1 VKLIDFGIA
10 RLFQPLSNATM
21 IGTQGYAPPEQYRG
35 KVESR
40 SDLYALGATMHHALS
55 GRDPALEPPFS
66 FPPLRSL
73 CPDVTPALADL
84 VDQALKYDVIL
95 RVADAAEFRHRLM
108 AIKSGTPITMPPR
121 GSSASRPQ
129 LKLPLS
135 GVKSKEQQ
143 ASAPTM
149 LSNGIDTECPRCGRS
164 IPVDSN
170 YCSFCAADVTGRL
183 QTPGIDRGAHEAQTI
198 VLDDVAS
205 HHEFPG
211 PIFYERRRRRHPGRV
226 MALVIGGFFL
236 MGYLV
241 FHSSQPQPSDG
252 DTGPDYSS
260 VPAIPNPEAP
270 VPGEPPDP
278 VHTQP
283 REIALRRALDMQG
296 YNAVRFKM
304 DGDTII
310 LWGQVPTEA
319 DRLMVQT
326 QIFLVARIFSI
337 EDHIQVRD
345 NFFAEP

>member
-1 VKLIDFGIA
+1 
-10 RLFQPLSNATM
+10 M
-21 IGTQGYAPPEQYRG
+21 
-35 KVESR
+35 
-40 SDLYALGATMHHALS
+40 
-55 GRDPALEPPFS
+55 
-66 FPPLRSL
+66 
-73 CPDVTPALADL
+73 
-84 VDQALKYDVIL
+84 
-95 RVADAAEFRHRLM
+95 ADAAEFRQRLM
-108 AIKSGTPITMPPR
+108 AIKSGTPMTMPQR
-121 GSSASRPQ
+121 NSAPAASARPQ
-129 LKLPLS
+129 LKLPLA

-149 LSNGIDTECPRCGRS
+149 LSNEIDTECPRCGRS

-183 QTPGIDRGAHEAQTI
+183 QMPASDRGAHEAQTI

-205 HHEFPG
+205 PHEFPG
-211 PIFYERRRRRHPGRV
+211 PIFHERRRGRRPGRL

-252 DTGPDYSS
+252 DTGPDYGAVPS
-260 VPAIPNPEAP
+260 VPDGGGAP
-270 VPGEPPDP
+270 DASEPA
-278 VHTQP
+278 HTAP
-283 REIALRRALDMQG
+283 RELALRQALNAQG
-296 YNAVRFKM
+296 YESVHFKM

-310 LWGQVPTEA
+310 LWGNVPTEA

-345 NFFAEP
+345 TFAEP